1 MGLPTA
7 SVSQC
12 RRLDV
17 WTWDNDIERPHY
29 SYIDVGEIESG
40 GLRAVP
46 QPESRQI
53 PRRWMDA
60 VSPDTVNSEHGTLV
74 VWSDVDR
81 IVAQSK
87 TIFKQVETEIGRIYR
102 RYIYRDELTIRMA
115 SFRPTESRPR
125 IDTYVRPN
133 DPSYLM
139 TGSSTPEPWD
149 STPMF
154 KRHATREFTLNVD
167 GREESVEVVYSI
179 AKKEVL
185 GERMGDKPGLRDYG
199 RHARNNLGISVV
211 REGREILLQH
221 YFDVGGGGGSKPENR
236 WWGCEVRFG
245 SGCDDLFGVDHNK
258 QMASYFS
265 RAMRDIESEGQGGR
279 QEALDDLGVGKNDIY
294 EIAAHIRGTVK
305 SMMGEIHRM
314 FSARPGRHV
323 RLGPAT
329 EGRSVKEVATRLA
342 KDVTR
347 SSIESHRL
355 KQTQT
360 DRDRTEL
367 DTDEKNNTTS
377 EPSGTPRTQRI

>member
-1 MGLPTA
+1 M
-7 SVSQC
+7 
-12 RRLDV
+12 
-17 WTWDNDIERPHY
+17 
-29 SYIDVGEIESG
+29 
-40 GLRAVP
+40 
-46 QPESRQI
+46 
-53 PRRWMDA
+53 
-60 VSPDTVNSEHGTLV
+60 
-74 VWSDVDR
+74 
-81 IVAQSK
+81 
-87 TIFKQVETEIGRIYR
+87 
-102 RYIYRDELTIRMA
+102 
-115 SFRPTESRPR
+115 
-125 IDTYVRPN
+125 
-133 DPSYLM
+133 
-139 TGSSTPEPWD
+139 
-149 STPMF
+149 
-154 KRHATREFTLNVD
+154 D

-221 YFDVGGGGGSKPENR
+221 YFDVGGGGGSKPQNR

-305 SMMGEIHRM
+305 SMMGEIDRM
-314 FSARPGRHV
+314 FSARPGRDV
-323 RLGPAT
+323 RLGPDT
-329 EGRSVKEVATRLA
+329 EGRSVKEVAARLT

-367 DTDEKNNTTS
+367 DTDERTTRLASHLEHQGLS
-377 EPSGTPRTQRI
+377 ESEAQQEAARIVQNDDWFNIIPYPLSGSQMFSFGSSGGVLNMTLNIQHPIYEFLQVIETAAAESGNEVAATAAVGILAMLLSWGRMEEDIEADHIRQEVQDRALYWGRMVSGVLGDLNAAPLTPAGDATTIT